1 MNITIN
7 ISELD
12 EKILKNDLENIE
24 DWVRSAVAGKIAG
37 CRSRLVDTWMPVLLD
52 SPDIR
57 TLPATQDGL
66 VGAIFSHPDYKNR
79 NARETADNLGS

>member
-7 ISELD
+7 IPVPD
-12 EKILKNDLENIE
+12 EKILNNDLEDIE
-24 DWVRSAVAGKIAG
+24 GWIKSAVSGKIAA
-37 CRSRLVDTWMPVLLD
+37 CRSRLIETWMPILLS
-52 SPDIR
+52 SPDIK